1 MWNLEAD
8 KRIACWRDFRKKIS
22 LLPLE
27 EALTQTL
34 ELWAGA
40 PFVPFN
46 LDIKDVANWPDPW
59 TLIEEN
65 RYCDIAKCLG
75 IVYTITL
82 SDHKTDLDIE
92 LRVYVDPA
100 TGYEYNL
107 AWINQG
113 KYILNMVDREIVNN
127 KQFDKTLK
135 LKHQYKAVDLKL
147 DYYNN

>member
-1 MWNLEAD
+1 MWKLDTAE
-8 KRIACWRDFRKKIS
+8 RIARWRDFRKS
-22 LLPLE
+22 LNELTLD
-27 EALTQTL
+27 EALSQTL

-46 LDIKDVANWPDPW
+46 LDVTDVGSWPDPW

-75 IVYTITL
+75 IVYTVTL
-82 SDHKTDLDIE
+82 SKHKTDLDIE
-92 LRVYVDPA
+92 FRLYLDPE

-135 LKHQYKAVDLKL
+135 LKHRYTAVDLKL